1 MTTLFMVVVDEWG
14 HRSFSWKTL
23 CARFAVPGP
32 DTQVCVVSAGE
43 TVNVELTPVPL
54 SALPVEFT
62 LPCPAPV
69 SLQTSVDLAT
79 EYHATRANM
88 GNSLKVVVLAVTD
101 PDLESTLFQA
111 ISREPGVTVSQVT
124 KAKRPSVRVAPAVK
138 ANTPTFKAPAPT
150 SRATTPAAK
159 ATAPAAVAAPAQP
172 RTVPAKPAPAAVKP
186 APTAVPKTVGPPP
199 VPPPKI
205 DWKVAFNNLGR
216 RSVSALLTYLAMLL
230 TASAAYVVMGAL
242 RAGDEVIPAYVA
254 SVSYLLAAVSL
265 PLLLLPLAVGM
276 LGRRREKLAYFAVFI
291 AVLCGN
297 PQFAD
302 FVHGY
307 LPQVPAL
314 PGSTLIGPVVLEW
327 AGASAGWVCLCL
339 VPIALFLASR
349 ARKYLPKPGSCSTLD
364 AFGGRTLLDRRITRI
379 AGWSL
384 ALIVPEWII
393 GWLLVQAG
401 IGLTSA
407 KDVFDPSARAFWPY
421 ALPLILA
428 GTVTV
433 GAVWAIVSLAQP
445 WRNRLG
451 YVVTSLLVLF
461 TAWSV
466 LIPWAGRLWDDA
478 EAKTVI
484 KLAYTYYPFDQEV
497 GCGTTF
503 PRRLVDHHGVTA
515 PWQLHLARNASGQ
528 VAGCNQIEIYRGWKR
543 LGSIDL
549 VKGQAFAQNGDGLL
563 LTSNKSTQTK
573 DAVFVVKL
581 ASGKRITIKAATYD
595 R

>member
-23 CARFAVPGP
+23 RARFAVPGP
-32 DTQVCVVSAGE
+32 DAQVCVVSAGE

-79 EYHATRANM
+79 EYHTTRANM
-88 GNSLKVVVLAVTD
+88 GNSLKVVVVLAVTD
-101 PDLESTLFQA
+101 PDLESTLFQG

-138 ANTPTFKAPAPT
+138 ASAPT
-150 SRATTPAAK
+150 LKATAPAAK

-172 RTVPAKPAPAAVKP
+172 RTVAAKPALAAVKP
-186 APTAVPKTVGPPP
+186 AAVPKTVGPPP
-199 VPPPKI
+199 VPPQKI

-242 RAGDEVIPAYVA
+242 RAGDEVIPTYVA

-291 AVLCGN
+291 AVLCGD

-339 VPIALFLASR
+339 VPAALFLASR
-349 ARKYLPKPGSCSTLD
+349 ARKYLPKPAGSGPTLD

-384 ALIVPEWII
+384 ALIVPEWVI

-401 IGLTSA
+401 IGFNSA

-433 GAVWAIVSLAQP
+433 GAVWAVVSLAQP

-484 KLAYTYYPFDQEV
+484 RLGYTYYPFDQEE
-497 GCGTTF
+497 GCGNRF

-515 PWQLHLARNASGQ
+515 PWQIHLARNARGQ

-563 LTSNKSTQTK
+563 LTSNKSDQTK
-573 DAVFVVKL
+573 DTVFVVKL
-581 ASGKRITIKAATYD
+581 AGGKRITIKAATYD